1 MVRSRGEGL
10 PTPSMQQHTSRLPSV
25 CGRGGGGLVY
35 LLHLLHRPL
44 LLLADFDGLD
54 SADSD
59 VEGSPGTVEDSEGLL
74 ARLREAEERAER
86 YRLGLE
92 QSLKDMELMR

>member
-1 MVRSRGEGL
+1 M
-10 PTPSMQQHTSRLPSV
+10 
-25 CGRGGGGLVY
+25 C

-54 SADSD
+54 SANSD
-59 VEGSPGTVEDSEGLL
+59 VEGSPGTVEGSPGTVEDSEGLL
-74 ARLREAEERAER
+74 AQLREAEERAER
-86 YRLGLE
+86 YHLGLQ